1 MKKFISTKMKI
12 FMALLASI
20 SIGCYIAAAIVL
32 YNSDFKLANYIDEID
47 GHFNRMDNGF
57 NMHMGWRDWNDSN
70 SFGTIE
76 KDFPTSIENLNVNSS
91 SADIDIQFYEGS
103 TIKVDISG
111 NFYSNYSYE
120 DGLRSFDISNNLVT
134 IDTNE
139 GNRCSSLNVK
149 IYIPSI
155 YKGNVNLTTQS
166 GDLNIIGGDLAKINL
181 STHSGDI
188 DISNLISQDLTI
200 NATSADIYASNT
212 NSTKSNIMTSSGD
225 IDIIGSLGDT
235 KVGSSSGEV
244 SLSLNSLGKTSNFS
258 STSGTIYLN
267 IDKTI
272 GYNLSFSTSS
282 GELNGFGSNRNSGNR
297 NNHTITNGDGSNAIT
312 VSTTSGD
319 LEINN

>member
-20 SIGCYIAAAIVL
+20 SVGCYIAAAIVL

-47 GHFNRMDNGF
+47 THFKNIDNSF
-57 NMHMGWRDWNDSN
+57 DMHMGWRDWNNSN

-76 KDFPTSIENLNVNSS
+76 KDFPTSIENLNINSS
-91 SADIDIQFYEGS
+91 SADIGIKFYDGS

-111 NFYSNYSYE
+111 DFYNNYNYE
-120 DGLRSFDISNNLVT
+120 DGLRAFDISNNLVT

-139 GNRCSSLNVK
+139 SNRCRSLNIT
-149 IYIPSI
+149 IYVPSS
-155 YKGNVNLTTQS
+155 YKGNVNLTSQS
-166 GDLNIIGGDLAKINL
+166 GDLNIIDGDLAKTNL

-188 DISNLISQDLTI
+188 DISNLTSQDLTI
-200 NATSADIYASNT
+200 NATSADIYASNIT
-212 NSTKSNIMTSSGD
+212 STKSNIMTSSGD
-225 IDIIGSLGDT
+225 IDIIGSLGDA
-235 KVGSSSGEV
+235 KAGSSSGEV
-244 SLSLNSLGKTSNFS
+244 SLSLHSLGKNSNFS
-258 STSGTIYLN
+258 STSGDIYLN
-267 IDKTI
+267 IDRAI

-282 GELNGFGSNRNSGNR
+282 GELNGSDSNRNSGSKS
-297 NNHTITNGDGSNAIT
+297 NHTITNGDGSSVIT